1 MKPSN
6 IKPISFLKANA
17 SEVLRDLDQNG
28 QPIVITQNGVAKAVL
43 QDVRSYEKTQETL
56 ALLKLLALGNQQIE
70 REEIEASSEV
80 ISKLR
85 NRLKD
90 R

>member
-1 MKPSN
+1 M
-6 IKPISFLKANA
+6 
-17 SEVLRDLDQNG
+17 LRDLDQNG
-28 QPIVITQNGVAKAVL
+28 HPIVITQNGVAKAVM

-56 ALLKLLALGNQQIE
+56 ALLKLLALGSQQIE

-85 NRLKD
+85 NRLND

>member
-1 MKPSN
+1 VKPSN

-17 SEVLRDLDQNG
+17 SEMLRDLDQNG
-28 QPIVITQNGVAKAVL
+28 HPIVITQNGVAKAVM

-56 ALLKLLALGNQQIE
+56 ALLKLLALGSQQIE

-85 NRLKD
+85 NRLND

>member
-17 SEVLRDLDQNG
+17 SEMLRDLDQNG
-28 QPIVITQNGVAKAVL
+28 HPIVITQNGVAKAVM

-56 ALLKLLALGNQQIE
+56 ALLKLLALGSQQIE

-85 NRLKD
+85 NRLND